1 MRSMDRKC
9 RLVVVSLTLS
19 GAAAFGCGGGSA
31 SSAPPAT
38 PAESTAAAPVASAPA
53 APPATTPA
61 APAPA
66 GSEAAAAQP
75 APVDSA
81 TQEDEQAAAQE
92 VVEHHRHHHHGGVG
106 QFVAM
111 SLDTL
116 GVTPEQQAT
125 IEKIQSTLRSKLQ
138 PARTADKKI
147 IALLADGIA
156 AGKIDKAKVDAAIA
170 QLDATSGTVH
180 SATVEALDQL
190 HTALNDAQRSALVD
204 KVKAH
209 WQVWQQANESAT
221 GATEPQEHGGR
232 LDDLTRD
239 LSLTPEQVEKIRTDL
254 HAAVV
259 KAPEHLD
266 PDKVTSRL
274 DAFGTAFESPTF
286 EAKTLKGSE
295 FNPHLASWG
304 ATRMARFYEVAT
316 PVLTPDQRTK
326 LADHL
331 REHTTHEEP
340 ATGDSKEGKP

>member
-9 RLVVVSLTLS
+9 RLVVMSLTLS

-31 SSAPPAT
+31 SSPPPAT
-38 PAESTAAAPVASAPA
+38 PAESTSAPPVASAPA
-53 APPATTPA
+53 APPATA
-61 APAPA
+61 SASPAPA
-66 GSEAAAAQP
+66 GTETAAAQP

-81 TQEDEQAAAQE
+81 TQEDDQAAAQE

-125 IEKIQSTLRSKLQ
+125 IEKIQATLRSKLQ

-147 IALLADGIA
+147 IGLLADGIA

-180 SATVEALDQL
+180 AATVEALDQL
-190 HTALNDAQRSALVD
+190 HAALNDAQRSALVD

-209 WQVWQQANESAT
+209 WQVWQQANESTA
-221 GATEPQEHGGR
+221 GGNEAPEHGR

-239 LSLTPEQVEKIRTDL
+239 LSLTPDQVEKIRTDL
-254 HAAVV
+254 HAV
-259 KAPEHLD
+259 KTPEHLD
-266 PDKVTSRL
+266 PDKVTARL

-304 ATRMARFYEVAT
+304 ATRMARFYETAT
-316 PVLTPDQRTK
+316 PALTPDQRTK
-326 LADHL
+326 LAEHL